1 MTRVRSIL
9 GGSAGNL
16 VEWFDWYVYSAF
28 SLYFASEFF
37 PGGDPA
43 AQFIKTS
50 GIFWAGFLMRPV
62 GGWLL
67 GRVADRHGRRTAL
80 ALSVGLMGGGS
91 LLLAA
96 IPSYASIGVAAPALL
111 LLARLIQ
118 GLSLGGEYGA
128 AAAYLSEVA
137 APRTRGLWSSFQYV
151 TLYGGQLLAL
161 ALLLVIELCSTVVV
175 MASGQVVAVG
185 SPDDVSRDPAA
196 LAAYLGASDAAL
208 ATWGWRVAFVASGA
222 LALVVF
228 WIRRGIE
235 ETPAFAAENPAERRR
250 GSIAELWSD
259 HRRAVLIAFAFAMG
273 SNVIFYT
280 FTTYM
285 QKYLVVSGGMGKAG
299 ASRICAA
306 AIFLAMIAQPAI
318 GALSDRIG
326 RKPLQLAFGIGG
338 LLFTTPLM
346 LAIGAAHHPKEAFLL
361 LLVGL
366 AILSCST
373 ATNAAV
379 KSELFPVHLRALGI
393 GLPYALSQSIFGGS
407 AEALALSLKQAG
419 HEAWYF
425 YYASAMAGIALI
437 GALFLHETAPRR
449 TGRP

>member
-1 MTRVRSIL
+1 MTRLRSIA
-9 GGSAGNL
+9 GGAAGNL

-37 PGGDPA
+37 PGSDPA

-91 LLLAA
+91 LLLAVTPGFA
-96 IPSYASIGVAAPALL
+96 TIGVAAPAMLL
-111 LLARLIQ
+111 IARLIQ

-128 AAAYLSEVA
+128 AASYLAEVSS
-137 APRTRGLWSSFQYV
+137 PEHRGFWSSFQYV

-161 ALLLVIELCSTVVV
+161 AMLVIMQS
-175 MASGQVVAVG
+175 SGV
-185 SPDDVSRDPAA
+185 
-196 LAAYLGASDAAL
+196 SDAAL
-208 ATWGWRVAFVASGA
+208 ASWGWRVAFVVSAA

-228 WIRRGIE
+228 WIRRGIV
-235 ETPAFAAENPAERRR
+235 ETLEVDATTGKARRT
-250 GSIAELWSD
+250 GSIAELWRE
-259 HRRAVLIAFAFAMG
+259 HRRSVLIAFAFAMG

-285 QKYLVVSGGMGKAG
+285 QKYLVVTAGMEKAT
-299 ASRICAA
+299 ASRICA
-306 AIFLAMIAQPAI
+306 ISILLALVAQPLF

-326 RKPLQLAFGIGG
+326 RRPLQLAFGAGG
-338 LLFTTPLM
+338 LLLTVPLM
-346 LAIGAAHHPKEAFLL
+346 LAIGATRDPVTALLL

-366 AILSCST
+366 TFLSCST
-373 ATNAAV
+373 GTNAAM
-379 KSELFPVHLRALGI
+379 KSELFPPHLRALGI

-407 AEALALSLKQAG
+407 AEVLALQLKQAG
-419 HEAWYF
+419 HEAVYF
-425 YYASAMAGIALI
+425 YYAAGMGGIAFI
-437 GALFLHETAPRR
+437 AALVLRESAPRKVG
-449 TGRP
+449 TS

>member
-1 MTRVRSIL
+1 MTRIRSIL

-80 ALSVGLMGGGS
+80 ALSVALMGGGS
-91 LLLAA
+91 LILAA
-96 IPSYASIGVAAPALL
+96 IPSYATIGVAAPALL

-137 APRTRGLWSSFQYV
+137 APKTRGLWSSFQYV

-161 ALLLVIELCSTVVV
+161 ALLLAIQ
-175 MASGQVVAVG
+175 AG
-185 SPDDVSRDPAA
+185 
-196 LAAYLGASDAAL
+196 GASDAAL
-208 ATWGWRVAFVASGA
+208 ATWGWRVAFVASAA

-285 QKYLVVSGGMGKAG
+285 QKYLVVSGGMDKAG

-306 AIFLAMIAQPAI
+306 AIFLAMIVQPAI

-346 LAIGAAHHPKEAFLL
+346 LAIGTAHDPKVAFLL

-437 GALFLHETAPRR
+437 GALFLRETAPRR